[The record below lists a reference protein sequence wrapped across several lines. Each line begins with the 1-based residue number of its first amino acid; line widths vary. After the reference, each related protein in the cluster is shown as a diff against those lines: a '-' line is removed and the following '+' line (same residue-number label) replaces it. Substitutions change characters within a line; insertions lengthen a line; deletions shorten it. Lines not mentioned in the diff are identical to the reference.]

1 MPQVSPLR
9 PEQCR
14 RVSDT
19 AVFNFSSTAE
29 LPPSAHIIG
38 QPRGTRAIAFGI
50 GIQSHGYNIFVLG
63 EAGTGRATAIQHF
76 LQEQTR
82 NRPTP
87 EDWVYVHN
95 FATPHQPRA
104 ISLPPG
110 EGEKFATRMSK
121 LIADLRRD
129 LPQAFDSETY
139 QTSIQALQETFEEQ
153 ENQLLK
159 ELSEQAKANG
169 FALVRTPSSF
179 AIIPARNG
187 RQLTPEELQEQL
199 NQMTATEQ
207 EALQTTHEQLTI
219 ALQEIMGQLHQLEL
233 GVRQQMKEID
243 RTVAANAVQRYFD
256 DIKALYQN
264 DAEMMVYLEEVQQ
277 DVIMQVDDFAPPV
290 DSENTEEIDLRR
302 YQVNLLIDN
311 QSSTG
316 APVIYEG
323 NPTFTSLFGRIEYE
337 SQAGYIYTHF
347 TNIKCGSLHKANGG
361 YLIININDLLKNQ
374 GVWEGLKRVLKE
386 ERAFIQSPTA
396 FDQGQIMA
404 KSLDPEPIPLDVK
417 IILLGNLPLYYALYD
432 GDEDF
437 SSLFKVRADFDT
449 TMPRDDEHTLAYAQ
463 FIATRCH
470 EEKLRHFEP
479 TAVAKVVEY
488 GSRLA
493 DHQNKLSTRFGDIAD
508 LIREASYWAGVNG
521 RTAVS
526 AADVVQA
533 LAERNERVNRAEE
546 HIFETLL
553 DGTIFVATSGQVIG
567 QVNGLSVLDTGD
579 YAFGQPG
586 RITARTYM
594 GDDGITHIER
604 EIDMSGPI
612 HDKGVLTLLA
622 YLGGTYAQ
630 DQPLSLNA
638 SITFEQNYGGI
649 DGDSASST
657 ELYALLSSLSGLPIE
672 QGIAVTGSV
681 NQRGDI
687 QPIGGVNEK
696 IEGFFR
702 LCAARG
708 LTGTQGVII
717 PATNVPQLMLH
728 EDVVTAVAAGTFHI
742 WPISYLDEGIELL
755 MGIPAGELQAD
766 GAYPENSVHYLVQN
780 RLLQLAEDLNA
791 FGKDEDGEEEDS
803 VSESE

>member
-1 MPQVSPLR
+1 
-9 PEQCR
+9 
-14 RVSDT
+14 
-19 AVFNFSSTAE
+19 
-29 LPPSAHIIG
+29 
-38 QPRGTRAIAFGI
+38 
-50 GIQSHGYNIFVLG
+50 
-63 EAGTGRATAIQHF
+63 
-76 LQEQTR
+76 
-82 NRPTP
+82 
-87 EDWVYVHN
+87 
-95 FATPHQPRA
+95 
-104 ISLPPG
+104 
-110 EGEKFATRMSK
+110 
-121 LIADLRRD
+121 
-129 LPQAFDSETY
+129 
-139 QTSIQALQETFEEQ
+139 
-153 ENQLLK
+153 
-159 ELSEQAKANG
+159 
-169 FALVRTPSSF
+169 
-179 AIIPARNG
+179 
-187 RQLTPEELQEQL
+187 
-199 NQMTATEQ
+199 
-207 EALQTTHEQLTI
+207 
-219 ALQEIMGQLHQLEL
+219 
-233 GVRQQMKEID
+233 
-243 RTVAANAVQRYFD
+243 
-256 DIKALYQN
+256 
-264 DAEMMVYLEEVQQ
+264 
-277 DVIMQVDDFAPPV
+277 
-290 DSENTEEIDLRR
+290 
-302 YQVNLLIDN
+302 
-311 QSSTG
+311 
-316 APVIYEG
+316 
-323 NPTFTSLFGRIEYE
+323 
-337 SQAGYIYTHF
+337 
-347 TNIKCGSLHKANGG
+347 
-361 YLIININDLLKNQ
+361 
-374 GVWEGLKRVLKE
+374 
-386 ERAFIQSPTA
+386 
-396 FDQGQIMA
+396 MA

-742 WPISYLDEGIELL
+742 WPISFLDEGIELL

-803 VSESE
+803 VSEFE